1 MIQCT
6 FKFSNTS
13 INFQER
19 VRLIT
24 FLQFLTYEFQK
35 CVVNATKSNMY
46 SGILNCPGPSLED
59 ENSNF

>member
-1 MIQCT
+1 MIQRM

-13 INFQER
+13 INFQEI

-24 FLQFLTYEFQK
+24 FLQFLTYEIQK